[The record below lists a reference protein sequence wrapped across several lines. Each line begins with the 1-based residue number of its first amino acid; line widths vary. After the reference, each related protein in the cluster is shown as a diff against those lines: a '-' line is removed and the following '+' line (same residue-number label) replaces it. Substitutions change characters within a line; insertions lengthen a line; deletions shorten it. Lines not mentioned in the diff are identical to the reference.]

1 MKNKEKEFQA
11 NERLT
16 KNVDIDAWTAFA
28 KENQKSKLFQ
38 ENFSRKMYLR
48 QKIESTY
55 GNLSSLQK
63 NTVGKIVIEFNHMML
78 NKIFQ

>member
-16 KNVDIDAWTAFA
+16 KNVDVDAWTTFA
-28 KENQKSKLFQ
+28 KENKKSKLFQ

-55 GNLSSLQK
+55 GNLSCLE
-63 NTVGKIVIEFNHMML
+63 KIQWE
-78 NKIFQ
+78 KS

>member
-16 KNVDIDAWTAFA
+16 RNVDVDAWTTFA

-55 GNLSSLQK
+55 GNLSSLEK
-63 NTVGKIVIEFNHMML
+63 NTVGKIVIEFDHMML
-78 NKIFQ
+78 N